1 MPRKKLM
8 TLSAVATLLVEVF
21 LPETYQKYLFLNY
34 KQSPEYR
41 SYKSFVPDFLHGR
54 PRSVIIHSLERR
66 SKSLKFTKDDV
77 CLVNNTGEFSVK
89 GSSGCSH
96 TVSFG
101 INSNNGSPSCS
112 CRDWL
117 QWHIPCKHFWT
128 VFRFYPSWS
137 WNSLPESYKSS
148 AYLSSDTEAMDT
160 FFGEQSTSVATHESD
175 NTSLI
180 QHTNPV
186 VAEIPQQKVC

>member
-1 MPRKKLM
+1 MIISSESLNKLLKYSFMPRKKLM
-8 TLSAVATLLVEVF
+8 TLSAVATLLVVF

-34 KQSPEYR
+34 KQSPEYQ

-66 SKSLKFTKDDV
+66 SKSLKFTKDV

-148 AYLSSDTEAMDT
+148 ALILKQWTLSLENNLHQLQLMSRKI
-160 FFGEQSTSVATHESD
+160 H
-175 NTSLI
+175 
-180 QHTNPV
+180 H
-186 VAEIPQQKVC
+186 